1 MNPGNSTLYRLE
13 KQIISITA
21 IPTTITKRAKK
32 QFEGFLSLKSIMN
45 NVPMINNNANNI
57 HLNIFSLTTKFK
69 RYDMGSIM
77 DIEVMGS
84 PW

>member
-1 MNPGNSTLYRLE
+1 MNPGNSTLYRLDM
-13 KQIISITA
+13 QIISITA

-45 NVPMINNNANNI
+45 NVPIINNKANNI
-57 HLNIFSLTTKFK
+57 HLKIFSLTMKFK
-69 RYDMGSIM
+69 RYDIGSIM